1 MGMSIDRLAEEI
13 RSGLRQCALLRV
25 WGEDVFRPGDALYR
39 VEGATF
45 SGDVLRIELSEVQG
59 AGREVLEI
67 AQPAQAKLKGKSLR
81 IGTAVSVTGF
91 GRTWK
96 PISGAEPALLLEQP

>member
-1 MGMSIDRLAEEI
+1 MGLSIEQVAQDI
-13 RSGLRQCALLRV
+13 RSSLHQCALLRV

-39 VEGATF
+39 VEGATV

-59 AGREVLEI
+59 AGREVLEVV
-67 AQPAQAKLKGKSLR
+67 QPAQAKVKGQRLR
-81 IGTAVSVTGF
+81 IGIAASVTGF

-96 PISGAEPALLLEQP
+96 PVSGAEPALLLEQP